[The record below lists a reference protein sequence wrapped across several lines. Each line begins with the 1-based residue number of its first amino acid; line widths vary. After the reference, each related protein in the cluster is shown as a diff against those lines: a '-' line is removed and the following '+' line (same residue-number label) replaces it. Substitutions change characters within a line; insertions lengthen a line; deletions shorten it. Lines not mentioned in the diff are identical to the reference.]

1 MTTTPPP
8 RWTDEQ
14 FEAARTEAIELFRAE
29 RMEEPLEQYSD
40 RFEAARQSVENL
52 LELSVDL
59 TTIATEDVAVAITT
73 DPGMLTALR
82 YLSGPPIS
90 EDDLQ
95 ILADVSFNASKIKAD
110 PGRAVTLVETVM
122 LGLDRN
128 RFPWVGE
135 DRDPEE
141 AEREA
146 GIVGTAAMM
155 GYRKVLTARANESK
169 DVQEQAVAAALVQQ
183 ANFTQVAPR
192 TISTF
197 TDAPAP
203 GQFCHE
209 SEVGGRKADL
219 VVRLWDGT
227 LMPIECKVSNS
238 STNSVKRL
246 NNDAAVKA
254 KTWIAKFGS
263 SQTVPAAVLSG
274 VFKLKN
280 LKDAQDDGLTIFW
293 AHELDRLIDWIATTQ
308 P

>member
-1 MTTTPPP
+1 MTTLPPP

-14 FEAARTEAIELFRAE
+14 FEARRVEAIELFRSE

-40 RFEAARQSVENL
+40 RFEVARQSVENL

-59 TTIATEDVAVAITT
+59 MDITKEEVAVAITT

-95 ILADVSFNASKIKAD
+95 VLADVTFNTNRIKAS
-110 PGRAVTLVETVM
+110 PGRGVTLVETVM

-135 DRDPEE
+135 GRDPQD

-155 GYRKVLTARANESK
+155 GYRKVLTARAHESK
-169 DVQEQAVAAALVQQ
+169 DAQELAVAVALVQQ
-183 ANFTQVAPR
+183 GNFKQVPQRTINTFTQ
-192 TISTF
+192 
-197 TDAPAP
+197 APAP
-203 GQFCHE
+203 GEFCHE

-246 NNDAAVKA
+246 NNDAAAKA

-263 SQTVPAAVLSG
+263 SQTVPAAVISG

-280 LKDAQDDGLTIFW
+280 LKDAQTDGLTIFW
-293 AHELDRLIDWIATTQ
+293 AHELDRLVDWIATTKS
-308 P
+308 

>member
-8 RWTDEQ
+8 RWTDQQ
-14 FEAARTEAIELFRAE
+14 FEAARVEATKRFRSE

-40 RFEAARQSVENL
+40 GFEVACQSVENL

-59 TTIATEDVAVAITT
+59 TAITNDDIAVAITT
-73 DPGMLTALR
+73 DPGMFTALR

-95 ILADVSFNASKIKAD
+95 VLAGVSLNATKIKAD
-110 PGRAVTLVETVM
+110 PGRGFTLVETVM

-135 DRDPEE
+135 DRDPED
-141 AEREA
+141 AERQA

-155 GYRKVLTARANESK
+155 AYRKVLTARANESK
-169 DVQEQAVAAALVQQ
+169 DAQESAVAAALVQQ
-183 ANFTQVAPR
+183 ANFTQVPQR
-192 TISTF
+192 TINTF
-197 TDAPAP
+197 TGAPAP
-203 GQFCHE
+203 GEFCHE

-246 NNDAAVKA
+246 NNDAAAKA

>member
-14 FEAARTEAIELFRAE
+14 FEAARIEAIELFRAE

-59 TTIATEDVAVAITT
+59 TTIGNEDVAVAITT

-82 YLSGPPIS
+82 YLAGPPIS
-90 EDDLQ
+90 GDDLQ
-95 ILADVSFNASKIKAD
+95 VLAEVTFNENMIRAN
-110 PGRAVTLVETVM
+110 PGRAVSLVETVM

-135 DRDPEE
+135 DREPEE

-169 DVQEQAVAAALVQQ
+169 DAQEQAVAAALVQQ

-192 TISTF
+192 TINTF

-203 GQFCHE
+203 GHFCHE

-246 NNDAAVKA
+246 NNDAAAKA